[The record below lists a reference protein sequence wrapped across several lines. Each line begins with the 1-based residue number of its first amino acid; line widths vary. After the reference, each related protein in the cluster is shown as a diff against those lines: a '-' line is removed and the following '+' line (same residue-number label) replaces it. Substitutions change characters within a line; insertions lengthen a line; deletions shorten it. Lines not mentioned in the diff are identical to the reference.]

1 MLPHSSWSFKAALL
15 PPAKRIER
23 KDRPPSHNIWSGYSP
38 GLYIHIKILRVVI
51 AAVVTE
57 NNSANRIIF
66 CVVYELGNSPEAL
79 EFELPLAH
87 SANLHMSQAGNLIY
101 SSLEVS
107 LHWTQK
113 ALFFFLP
120 FCQTL
125 NGLLCVSFFPLTKS
139 WLDSTKILHTF
150 FLRVLYP
157 FLGLTATRFGNCLPS
172 VHQRAWVP
180 KTGRDRLEFSCA

>member
-113 ALFFFLP
+113 ALFFFSSFLP
-120 FCQTL
+120 DIKWTFMCVFFSPYKIMIGFNKNITH
-125 NGLLCVSFFPLTKS
+125 LLPEGFVSFS
-139 WLDSTKILHTF
+139 WTHSHTF
-150 FLRVLYP
+150 RQ
-157 FLGLTATRFGNCLPS
+157 LPALCS
-172 VHQRAWVP
+172 SESLS
-180 KTGRDRLEFSCA
+180 T